1 MVNHAFSPPL
11 QNCNMI
17 IVMCPSGCPNLC
29 LIASRDIH
37 AAEELRYDYGGG
49 RTPWQKKAAT
59 RISIGKRHKSTYD
72 DDSVVSNSYSSAI
85 YRDESDEDYNPLED
99 ESASVD
105 LEGNGDTSEIEEDHS
120 ESRLSDELSEVFPM
134 YNKASSSTETITGC
148 HSVSSSTSVH
158 QEDKLY
164 VQQSVVGGEKRQLKN
179 HSCLYC
185 EKQISKMARHLE
197 QVHGDELEVAKV
209 QNLTKKI
216 KRKKG
221 SLGNLGQQR

>member
-1 MVNHAFSPPL
+1 
-11 QNCNMI
+11 MI

-29 LIASRDIH
+29 LFASRDIR

-49 RTPWQKKAAT
+49 RSPWQKKAET

-85 YRDESDEDYNPLED
+85 YRNESDEDYNPLED
-99 ESASVD
+99 KSASVD
-105 LEGNGDTSEIEEDHS
+105 LEGNGDTSEIEEDHC

-134 YNKASSSTETITGC
+134 YNKASSSTETITEC

-164 VQQSVVGGEKRQLKN
+164 VQQSVVGGKKRQLKN

-197 QVHGDELEVAKV
+197 QVHADELD
-209 QNLTKKI
+209 
-216 KRKKG
+216 
-221 SLGNLGQQR
+221 